1 MAETEETL
9 KKQTTDDYLEG
20 NFLQTSYQKKLAQL
34 FSDNGQSVE
43 ALPHEQL
50 AGIGTLKLQKLYT
63 AVEYKTH
70 SRMHKPSSASRHR
83 IVVQDPKQCV
93 LMY

>member
-1 MAETEETL
+1 MAEIEETL

-34 FSDNGQSVE
+34 FPDNGQALK

-50 AGIGTLKLQKLYT
+50 GGIGALKLRKFYT
-63 AVEYKTH
+63 AVEYKDH
-70 SRMHKPSSASRHR
+70 SHTYEPSSASRHR
-83 IVVQDPKQCV
+83 IAVQDPKQCV